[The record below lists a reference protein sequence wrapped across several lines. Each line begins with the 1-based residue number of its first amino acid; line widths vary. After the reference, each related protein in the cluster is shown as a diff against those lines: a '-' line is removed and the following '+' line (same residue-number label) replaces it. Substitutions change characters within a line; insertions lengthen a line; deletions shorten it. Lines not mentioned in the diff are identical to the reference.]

1 MAGQKQ
7 RPPGHKDANY
17 FCEYCQVWMANHAAV
32 KQKHEN
38 GGKHK
43 AAVAAKIRGMKEKEK
58 AASREAAHNKAAME
72 AIEREAAEKYQESD
86 RARETKGTW
95 EFQESTGY
103 YYNAVHRHYYDTAS
117 KMYYGGTPPAWTDS
131 PDIPA
136 VARFGGGGMG
146 QVDPLL
152 AGTGVS
158 KYPKGMKVGDV
169 SHPQAGIGKVE
180 GFKVSGGVKKFVAIP
195 GRTLTKRQQQEV
207 EFQKKRDAARRWV
220 LDSDCRAPTP
230 SLSLSPYL
238 PLYFSLARCAS
249 LDRQARPKAR
259 RCELRI

>member
-152 AGTGVS
+152 AGTGVR

-230 SLSLSPYL
+230 SLSLFLSISHSRDAL
-238 PLYFSLARCAS
+238 RSI
-249 LDRQARPKAR
+249 AR
-259 RCELRI
+259 RVQKRDDANFGFDL